1 METEEITEYIRKAFE
16 YKEIKNY
23 KKAVDYFYKALTMD
37 NNSSEIMCELAFL
50 YEQLKKP
57 DRAIEYLEQAIAKK
71 GDDTRIKFKLAEVL
85 KNNGNYQK
93 AEKILKELS
102 TDCPDETEYFAQYIY
117 VLLLQGA
124 FNQIIDE
131 WGKYEGDKYS
141 NSNLLYY
148 MGLTY
153 ENLNDFLKSEEFYR
167 QSLDKDKTN
176 FEAGFRYASMLYDN
190 RKYDESEII
199 LTKLLKEQPN
209 AYIYYLL
216 GEINLIRNNLDD
228 AIRYLSSACRE
239 DSKNPTYFYE
249 LATSYSLKGF
259 LREAEQNYLE
269 AIKLDPNNLSYNYSL
284 AYLYYTNKEPSK
296 SSRVLDYI
304 LSINPQQPNAL
315 TLKAKIKLDEND
327 IVSADSLIKQ
337 SLDLN
342 PQNDYSQ
349 FISSKIY
356 AKLGWWEKA
365 VISIQKAIALNSSSY
380 EYKLECIRYMLNCS
394 MLDEAIE
401 LSNKIITKTPK
412 LLDAL
417 LLKAEALTRKQLFS
431 EADKVITKILKL
443 DNNVALAHYLKSEIF
458 KEDKKYQKAINELSL
473 ALEQE
478 PDNIKYY
485 ESTAEC
491 YYKAGE
497 FESAYKFYKEAAN
510 LDITQAKY
518 RHMMAK
524 IAVIREDKLNAA
536 SNFILAKRLEPAN
549 LTIILDYFNFL
560 CNENKPDEA
569 LILLKESRQYLIN
582 ENEIKTVNAL
592 ISNKELNNKKK
603 NKLFNLF

>member
-50 YEQLKKP
+50 YEKLKKP
-57 DRAIEYLEQAIAKK
+57 DRAIEYLEQALTKK

-85 KNNGNYQK
+85 RNNGNYRR
-93 AEKILKELS
+93 AEKILRELS
-102 TDCPDETEYFAQYIY
+102 SDFIDETEYFAQYIY
-117 VLLLQGA
+117 VLLLQGE
-124 FNQIIDE
+124 FDRIIDE
-131 WGKYEGDKYS
+131 WKNYGGDKNN

-153 ENLNDFLKSEEFYR
+153 ENLNNFEQSEEFYR
-167 QSLDKDKTN
+167 RALDKDGRN

-190 RKYDESEII
+190 KKYEESEEI
-199 LTKLLKEQPN
+199 LTELLKEQPN
-209 AYIYYLL
+209 GYIYYLL
-216 GEINLIRNNLDD
+216 GEINFIRNNLDD
-228 AIRYLSSACRE
+228 AIRYLSSACRA

-269 AIKLDPNNLSYNYSL
+269 AIKLDPNNLSYNFSL

-296 SSRVLDYI
+296 TSRVLDYI

-315 TLKAKIKLDEND
+315 TLKAQLKLDEKD
-327 IVSADSLIKQ
+327 IVSADKLIKQ
-337 SLDLN
+337 SLELN
-342 PQNDYSQ
+342 PNSDYSN
-349 FISSKIY
+349 FISSKIF
-356 AKLGWWEKA
+356 ASLGWWEKA
-365 VISIQKAIALNSSSY
+365 IAAIKKAMEYNPASL
-380 EYKLECIRYMLNCS
+380 EYKMECTKYMLNCS

-401 LSNKIITKTPK
+401 ITNKIIGDNPN
-412 LLDAL
+412 LIDGL
-417 LLKAEALTRKQLFS
+417 LLKTEALIRKQLFS
-431 EADKVITKILKL
+431 EADKVIAKILKL
-443 DNNVALAHYLKSEIF
+443 DNNSSRAHYFKSEIY
-458 KEDKKYQKAINELSL
+458 KSDKKYQKAINELSL

-478 PDNIKYY
+478 PGNVRYF
-485 ESTAEC
+485 ESTADC
-491 YYKAGE
+491 YYKTGDW
-497 FESAYKFYKEAAN
+497 ESAYKFYKEAAN

-518 RHMMAK
+518 RYMMAK
-524 IAVIREDKLNAA
+524 ASVLREDKLNAA

-549 LTIILDYFNFL
+549 LSIILDYFNFL
-560 CNENKPDEA
+560 CNENKTKEA
-569 LILLKESRQYLIN
+569 IMLLKESKQYLIN
-582 ENEIKTVNAL
+582 ENEVKTVNTL
-592 ISNKELNNKKK
+592 IEKAEPNKK